1 MEFVKWVSLADSVEI
16 NWCGRSRSKK
26 ILIPLNRRNDLK
38 NRKLACTSII
48 GRSDLRYRLTELRK
62 IARDAAESKT
72 FL

>member
-48 GRSDLRYRLTELRK
+48 APVLNKFQEDQIYAT
-62 IARDAAESKT
+62 A
-72 FL
+72 